1 MNIRFDDF
9 PKEIADRLRA
19 GETIPGELRPVLATG
34 TVEFFPIVE
43 SSLTPN
49 AETIAAM
56 EAAERGEFVGEYRTM
71 DEFLAALDADD

>member
-19 GETIPGELRPVLATG
+19 GETIAGELRPVLSTG
-34 TVEFFPIVE
+34 TVEFFPIVG

-49 AETIAAM
+49 AETIDAM